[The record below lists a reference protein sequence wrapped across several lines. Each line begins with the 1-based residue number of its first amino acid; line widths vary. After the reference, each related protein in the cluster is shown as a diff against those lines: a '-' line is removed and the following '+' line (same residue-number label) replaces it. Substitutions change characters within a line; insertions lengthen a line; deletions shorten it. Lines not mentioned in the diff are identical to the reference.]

1 MSEFTILLDEFKQ
14 LKNEIFAQG
23 DFVVIEDPDDVKMQR
38 YNQLLGFFYPQF
50 RTKNWINPVQR

>member
-14 LKNEIFAQG
+14 LKDEIFAQG
-23 DFVVIEDPDDVKMQR
+23 DFVVIEDPDDIKMKR

-50 RTKNWINPVQR
+50 RTSEWKSPV